1 MSFQVIN
8 DGGPAICM
16 LGAGKAA
23 VAPSARRLAAILGA
37 DCASQGDVPH
47 RTPDEPTTR
56 AAASI
61 AAALE
66 AL

>member
-1 MSFQVIN
+1 
-8 DGGPAICM
+8 M
-16 LGAGKAA
+16 LGAGKTA